1 MFHFC
6 DERLVNRMS
15 DASILQVAVSL
26 FGLMQILFIQK
37 SIDPKQY
44 VICPIRFFAWV
55 SHVYLTEVN
64 FFLFRLVSTALFVD
78 KGEIDANFLSSSW
91 IVAMPVWRRQIGVE
105 WMRYL

>member
-6 DERLVNRMS
+6 DERTVNRMS

-44 VICPIRFFAWV
+44 VNL
-55 SHVYLTEVN
+55 SYS
-64 FFLFRLVSTALFVD
+64 LFCLGIARLFNRGQVFP
-78 KGEIDANFLSSSW
+78 LSS
-91 IVAMPVWRRQIGVE
+91 RFHGVVCG
-105 WMRYL
+105 